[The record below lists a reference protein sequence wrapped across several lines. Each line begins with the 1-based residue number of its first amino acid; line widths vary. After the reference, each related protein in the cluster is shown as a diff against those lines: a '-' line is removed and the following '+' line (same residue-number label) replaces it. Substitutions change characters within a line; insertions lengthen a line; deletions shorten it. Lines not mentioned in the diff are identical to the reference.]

1 MKILAYYTGN
11 LCVCKSTPTVG
22 VASNGAFHY
31 KKLVSKPV
39 IVAAVDNDS
48 DFLIPVYLYTNCGVE
63 DGTPLKNKDKVARLR
78 KCLSENFNDP
88 NFVVLKK
95 SCVEQVGDYFV
106 EIDEKITSQTATP
119 EQLEQIQ
126 KFEALLR
133 PFEKSRSL

>member
-11 LCVCKSTPTVG
+11 LCICKSTPTVG

-31 KKLVSKPV
+31 EKLVSKPV
-39 IVAAVDNDS
+39 IVAAVDNS
-48 DFLIPVYLYTNCGVE
+48 PFLIPVYIFKDADKEKVASLRHC
-63 DGTPLKNKDKVARLR
+63 LKNDIYD
-78 KCLSENFNDP
+78 S
-88 NFVVLKK
+88 NFVVFKK
-95 SCVEQVGDYFV
+95 AYVSKRKDVFV

>member
-11 LCVCKSTPTVG
+11 LCICKSTPTVG

-31 KKLVSKPV
+31 EKLSSKPV
-39 IVAAVDNDS
+39 IVAAADNNS
-48 DFLIPVYLYTNCGVE
+48 PFLIPVYIFKDADKEKVASLRHC
-63 DGTPLKNKDKVARLR
+63 LKNDIYD
-78 KCLSENFNDP
+78 S
-88 NFVVLKK
+88 NFVVFKK
-95 SCVEQVGDYFV
+95 AYVSKRKDVFV
-106 EIDEKITSQTATP
+106 EIDETITKQTATP